1 MDKREELKN
10 YISNFCKENKCIAE
24 WDDNC
29 GPCIEQVSFDWHVR
43 EMERVLKGLKIN
55 KATSLLGKWQGWNE
69 ASEYLSNKIDEAL
82 KEAVRNER
90 ENLTI

>member
-1 MDKREELKN
+1 MGKREELKK
-10 YISNFCKENKCIAE
+10 YL
-24 WDDNC
+24 DDTCNRRRNC
-29 GPCIEQVSFDWHVR
+29 RDLVCSECSRDIVFDWHVR
-43 EMERVLKGLKIN
+43 EMERVLEGLKIN
-55 KATSLLGKWQGWNE
+55 KATSLLDKWKGWNE